1 MKKLLEYGNEFARQ
15 STWKDFA
22 LVKICLLAMGLMW
35 GMALPK
41 KAKKPAVF
49 VAVAAFAATYVPL
62 ILKLL
67 RVVNECRQKNGSQ
80 NA

>member
-1 MKKLLEYGNEFARQ
+1 MKKLLEYANEFARQ

-35 GMALPK
+35 GMALHQ
-41 KAKKPAVF
+41 KAKKPA
-49 VAVAAFAATYVPL
+49 ALLAAAAFAATYVPL
-62 ILKLL
+62 VLKFFG
-67 RVVNECRQKNGSQ
+67 VINECRQKSGSK